1 MRQQGPLS
9 SLQEALKLRLESTTC
24 REAAFFLNHAGCAQI
39 RGVPV
44 GSAVR
49 VQPSLERVEVL
60 CDIKDTATVIPRNSL
75 IEANQSGLIAEPLI
89 DITPQLPIPQYQV
102 SHLRPACQLTAVLLR
117 SASRLH
123 LLCLAAASSWRLAP
137 ARAVQDIMHA

>member
-1 MRQQGPLS
+1 M
-9 SLQEALKLRLESTTC
+9 
-24 REAAFFLNHAGCAQI
+24 QI

-44 GSAVR
+44 GSAIR

-60 CDIKDTATVIPRNSL
+60 CDIKDIATVIPRNSV

-102 SHLRPACQLTAVLLR
+102 TPCGAPVRILP
-117 SASRLH
+117 
-123 LLCLAAASSWRLAP
+123 CLAKLP
-137 ARAVQDIMHA
+137 CCCMTRATR